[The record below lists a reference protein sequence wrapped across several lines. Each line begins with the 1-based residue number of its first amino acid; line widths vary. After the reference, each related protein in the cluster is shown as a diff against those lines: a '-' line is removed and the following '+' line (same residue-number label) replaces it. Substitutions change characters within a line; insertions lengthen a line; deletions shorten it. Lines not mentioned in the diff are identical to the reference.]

1 MNYLS
6 LLMPIAYLGI
16 LIASLA
22 TFSSLYRQ
30 RKLRSKQSL
39 APYFPPHIS
48 RNIYLSLLHLPDSDP
63 SAAKVP
69 ESVLRAALLSR
80 AVEDIRRIVEIRTRK
95 APLQQLLTKGVV
107 GDNIW
112 QRLLRAEQ
120 EMELEVR
127 DVVNE
132 ANGLVA
138 NWGNVIFQSA
148 NEMMNNAMLR
158 TKLRAIEATVPV
170 EKTAWEKTRE
180 KARRELEGESEVVKS
195 SATPGTGA
203 AHVEKV
209 PKAGSS
215 DEDAVIVETPMESVA
230 GSGSGG
236 GKSKKKKGKK

>member
-1 MNYLS
+1 
-6 LLMPIAYLGI
+6 
-16 LIASLA
+16 
-22 TFSSLYRQ
+22 
-30 RKLRSKQSL
+30 
-39 APYFPPHIS
+39 
-48 RNIYLSLLHLPDSDP
+48 
-63 SAAKVP
+63 
-69 ESVLRAALLSR
+69 
-80 AVEDIRRIVEIRTRK
+80 
-95 APLQQLLTKGVV
+95 
-107 GDNIW
+107 
-112 QRLLRAEQ
+112 
-120 EMELEVR
+120 MELEVR